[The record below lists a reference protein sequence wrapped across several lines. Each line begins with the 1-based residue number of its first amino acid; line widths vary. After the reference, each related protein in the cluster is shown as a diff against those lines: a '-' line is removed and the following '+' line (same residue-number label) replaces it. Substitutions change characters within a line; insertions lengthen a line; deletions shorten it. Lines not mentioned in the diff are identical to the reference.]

1 MRNLTYTVT
10 TDKGSVH
17 AGIRS
22 YDEARELISREGGHM
37 VAVMKNVPTEH
48 IPATVKV
55 KRVRPKAT
63 APIE

>member
-17 AGIRS
+17 AGVRS

-37 VAVMKNVPTEH
+37 VAVMNTVEKPF
-48 IPATVKV
+48 IATSQR
-55 KRVRPKAT
+55 RVRPSAKAP
-63 APIE
+63 AEA

>member
-17 AGIRS
+17 AGVKS

-37 VAVMKNVPTEH
+37 VAVMNTVEKPH
-48 IPATVKV
+48 IAASRR
-55 KRVRPKAT
+55 RVRPSAKAP
-63 APIE
+63 AEA